1 MWARKTPVVCEFIQ
15 NVIMHLDEGDGFD
28 SSSRAGSLA
37 GPGVEG
43 ASTGG
48 GAMRDETQG
57 GVWERG
63 GGQGAEQKPTPL
75 TGLTDERRSS
85 TGWESLPTSPALG
98 SSTATARNLPN
109 KGGHS
114 GRDGRNSFNS
124 LGGSFNFFSL
134 DDLGGS
140 NAAGAGEETVSA
152 SGMTGVIRGGNLAH
166 TSSSDGMDYESDGS
180 GIVGFLETEQSEA
193 RFRLTFAPINS
204 PCLGEDLGEG

>member
-1 MWARKTPVVCEFIQ
+1 MCEFIQ

-43 ASTGG
+43 ASTAG
-48 GAMRDETQG
+48 GAIRDETQG
-57 GVWERG
+57 GVGGRG
-63 GGQGAEQKPTPL
+63 GGREEGAEQKPTPL
-75 TGLTDERRSS
+75 TGLADDRRSS

-98 SSTATARNLPN
+98 SSTATTRNLLN

-114 GRDGRNSFNS
+114 GGDGRNSFNS
-124 LGGSFNFFSL
+124 LSGSFNFFSL

-152 SGMTGVIRGGNLAH
+152 LGMTGVIRGGNLTH
-166 TSSSDGMDYESDGS
+166 TLSSDGIDYESDGS

-193 RFRLTFAPINS
+193 RSRLTFVPVHS
-204 PCLGEDLGEG
+204 PCPGEDLGEG